1 MMKTVNSGAALLSL
15 LLSGC
20 ISTYHAWDGT
30 KGYQEEQ
37 LDERQFKVSYAADQS
52 TRWSWLDGYLERRCQ
67 ELAGS
72 QVALMSD
79 ITHDTHTVTA
89 MSSVAVGAPVIAGGN
104 DFGGVMM
111 PVTSAPHEVVFNLK
125 KAEGRCSF

>member
-1 MMKTVNSGAALLSL
+1 MMKIVNVGAALLSL
-15 LLSGC
+15 SLSGC

-37 LDERQFKVSYAADQS
+37 LDERQYRVSYVAEQA
-52 TRWSWLDGYLERRCQ
+52 TRWSWLDDYLEQRCQ

-72 QVALMSD
+72 EVAQVTD
-79 ITHDTHTVTA
+79 IEHDTHMVTA
-89 MSSVAVGAPVIAGGN
+89 MSEAAVGAPVIVGGK

-111 PVTSAPHEVVFNLK
+111 PATSAPHEVVFNLK